1 MTSDATSELG
11 STSLSSETTE
21 AISGTVE
28 PVTTKYPTMTST
40 IPNDCMDKW
49 PSKRCRRLANKIET
63 LLEGK
68 FKNNCKSNL
77 EKWIE
82 HLSEKEVCNGEE
94 MQMEMSN
101 NTISTSNPIT
111 TMEPCIDTWPKWK
124 CRRTRMRLNKRFK
137 KLMKKC
143 IMTAQKL
150 KDNLTMDPIQ
160 C

>member
-1 MTSDATSELG
+1 MTSDATSEIG

-21 AISGTVE
+21 ASSETIES
-28 PVTTKYPTMTST
+28 VTTMDPTMTST
-40 IPNDCMDKW
+40 IPIDCIDKW
-49 PSKRCRRLANKIET
+49 SSKRCRRLENKIET

-68 FKNNCKSNL
+68 FNNNCKSYL
-77 EKWIE
+77 EKWLE
-82 HLSEKEVCNGEE
+82 HLSEKEVCNDEE

-101 NTISTSNPIT
+101 STVSTSNPIT
-111 TMEPCIDTWPKWK
+111 TMELCIDTWPKRK
-124 CRRTRMRLNKRFK
+124 CRRARMRLNKRFK

-143 IMTAQKL
+143 SMTAQKL